1 MSLNILIPTSCL
13 SLAMIPDNFEVL
25 FVMKLMC
32 VFQVIRSSM
41 RIPRNFVHFT
51 CFIILSLIVTFA
63 GVFTFFPLVLNMMK
77 LVLSTF
83 RVSLLEF
90 NH

>member
-1 MSLNILIPTSCL
+1 ML
-13 SLAMIPDNFEVL
+13 PDNFEIL

-32 VFQVIRSSM
+32 FPSHL
-41 RIPRNFVHFT
+41 FVNEDTQEF
-51 CFIILSLIVTFA
+51 CPFYLFYLSLIVTFA
-63 GVFTFFPLVLNMMK
+63 GVFTFFPLVLNIMK

-83 RVSLLEF
+83 RVGLLEF